1 MSNVKLL
8 LRETADELK
17 KLQIL
22 MRTNTGDYQE
32 KYDFLIRRKKRLHEH
47 YQQEEQR
54 AVMIRRLEH
63 DS

>member
-8 LRETADELK
+8 LQETVDELK
-17 KLQIL
+17 RLQIL
-22 MRTNTGDYQE
+22 MRANTGDYQE

-54 AVMIRRLEH
+54 TAMIRRLEQ
-63 DS
+63 